1 MKPTTWGESGTT
13 LAEVLVATLF
23 VSILSVMTVSFV
35 RTALL
40 SVRTLA
46 VKSAVQE
53 EVVMVVDLMRREVR
67 MAGFGGSGSPVVG
80 IRMARRDA
88 MTVASDVTGDAD
100 TDDANELMTYAYD
113 AARAQL
119 VRGTGGA
126 PPQPFVSDV
135 PPDGVEFR
143 YFAADGTELPAV
155 ASPDALQS
163 VAIRRVDV
171 RVQVERP
178 NPVPGAPR
186 PLRSVIR
193 AAICRRNP

>member
-1 MKPTTWGESGTT
+1 MKSTPCGTAGTT
-13 LAEVLVATLF
+13 LAEVLVAMLF
-23 VSILSVMTVSFV
+23 VAILGTITVNFV

-40 SVRTLA
+40 SVRILA

-67 MAGFGGSGSPVVG
+67 MAGFGASGRPVVG
-80 IRMARRDA
+80 IRTARYDA
-88 MTVASDVTGDAD
+88 ITVAADVTGDAD
-100 TDDANELMTYAYD
+100 VDDANELIAYAYD
-113 AARAQL
+113 AVRGQL

-126 PPQPFVSDV
+126 PPQPFVSNV
-135 PPDGVEFR
+135 PADGLQMR

-155 ASPDALQS
+155 SSPDATQ
-163 VAIRRVDV
+163 AATIRRVDV
-171 RVQVERP
+171 SVRVERP
-178 NPVPGAPR
+178 NPNAAAGR

>member
-1 MKPTTWGESGTT
+1 MTRALRGDAGTT
-13 LAEVLVATLF
+13 LAEVLVAALF
-23 VSILSVMTVSFV
+23 LSILSTMTVSFV
-35 RTALL
+35 RSALL

-67 MAGFGGSGSPVVG
+67 MAGFGGSGQPVAG
-80 IRMARRDA
+80 MRAARRDA
-88 MTVASDVTGDAD
+88 ITVASDVTGDGD
-100 TDDANELMTYAYD
+100 TADANELVTFAYD

-126 PPQPFVSDV
+126 SPQPFVSDV

-143 YFAADGTELPAV
+143 YFAADGAELPAV
-155 ASPDALQS
+155 ANPDALQS
-163 VAIRRVDV
+163 AAIRRVDV
-171 RVQVERP
+171 RVEVARP
-178 NPVPGAPR
+178 NPDPRAAR

-193 AAICRRNP
+193 AAIGRRNP

>member
-1 MKPTTWGESGTT
+1 MNPAPRGATGTT
-13 LAEVLVATLF
+13 LAEVLVAMLF
-23 VSILSVMTVSFV
+23 VSILATMTVSFV

-67 MAGFGGSGSPVVG
+67 MAGFGGSGRPVVG
-80 IRMARRDA
+80 IRAARRDA
-88 MTVASDVTGDAD
+88 VTVASDVTGDAD
-100 TDDANELMTYAYD
+100 TDDANELVAYAYD
-113 AARAQL
+113 GSRAQL

-126 PPQPFVSDV
+126 APQPFVSDV
-135 PPDGVEFR
+135 PPDGVEIR
-143 YFAADGTELPAV
+143 YFAADGAELPPV
-155 ASPDALQS
+155 TSPDTTQS
-163 VAIRRVDV
+163 AAIRRVDV
-171 RVQVERP
+171 RVRVERP
-178 NPVPGAPR
+178 NPDPGAAR